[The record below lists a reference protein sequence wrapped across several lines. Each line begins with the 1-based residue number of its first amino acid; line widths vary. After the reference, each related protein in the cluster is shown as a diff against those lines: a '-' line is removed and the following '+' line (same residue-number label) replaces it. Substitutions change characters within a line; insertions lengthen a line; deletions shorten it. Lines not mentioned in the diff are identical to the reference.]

1 MKEEP
6 LIPPVA
12 ALPKYG
18 KRKKSRLWEWTEAL
32 LFAFIAVMIFRTF
45 FFEAF
50 TIPSS
55 SMEKSLLQGDYI
67 IVSKLHYGARVPQ
80 TPLSVPFF
88 HQRLTEHLKS
98 YLDWI
103 SLPYLRTP
111 GFSEI
116 KINDVIVFNA
126 PAEPDEQGFPVDER
140 TYYIKRC
147 MGRCGDTFEL
157 RSAGVYINGQ
167 EIPLP
172 AHAET
177 EYVVRTDTSGLDM
190 AELHKLQ
197 VSDINSIP
205 VSGHYLIEM
214 TPQAA
219 DSVRTWKHVLS
230 VVQNIPT
237 VKQKDDALFPFSKP
251 FKWNLDNFGPFRIP
265 RRGMT
270 VHLNADSLPLY
281 GKIIRD
287 YEHNKLETGHDSVF
301 INGKL
306 ATTYTFKMNYY
317 FMMGDNRH
325 YSQDSRY
332 WGFVPE
338 DHIVGKAVLILAS
351 VDKENKRWRWERLFT
366 RVR

>member
-1 MKEEP
+1 LSSSPISPSGGIFPEK
-6 LIPPVA
+6 
-12 ALPKYG
+12 G
-18 KRKKSRLWEWTEAL
+18 KKKKSRVREWTEAVL
-32 LFAFIAVMIFRTF
+32 VAFIAVMIFRTF

-67 IVSKLHYGARVPQ
+67 IVSKLHYGARLPI

-88 HQRLTEHLKS
+88 HQRLSEHIKS

-103 SLPYLRTP
+103 HFPYMRSP

-116 KINDVIVFNA
+116 KINDVVVFNA
-126 PAEPDEQGFPVDER
+126 PADPDEQKFPVDER

-147 MGRCGDTFEL
+147 MGRAGDTFEL
-157 RSAGVYINGQ
+157 RNACVYINGQ

-172 AHAET
+172 AKAET
-177 EYVVRTDTSGLDM
+177 EYVVKTDTSGLDFV
-190 AELHKLQ
+190 ELRALQ

-205 VSGHYLIEM
+205 VAGHYLIEM
-214 TPQAA
+214 TPEAA
-219 DSVRTWKHVLS
+219 DSIRKWKHVLS
-230 VVQNIPT
+230 VSINAPLAG
-237 VKQKDDALFPFSKP
+237 QKDPALFPFSKE
-251 FKWNLDNFGPFRIP
+251 FNWNLDNFGSFRIP
-265 RRGMT
+265 RKGMT
-270 VHLNADSLPLY
+270 ITLCPDSLPLY
-281 GKIIRD
+281 GKIITD
-287 YEHNKLETGHDSVF
+287 YEHNKLEVSHDSVF
-301 INGKL
+301 LNGHP
-306 ATTYTFKMNYY
+306 ATTYTFRMNYY

-338 DHIVGKAVLILAS
+338 DHIVGKAVLILTS
-351 VDKENKRWRWERLFT
+351 IDRQNKHWRWDRLLT